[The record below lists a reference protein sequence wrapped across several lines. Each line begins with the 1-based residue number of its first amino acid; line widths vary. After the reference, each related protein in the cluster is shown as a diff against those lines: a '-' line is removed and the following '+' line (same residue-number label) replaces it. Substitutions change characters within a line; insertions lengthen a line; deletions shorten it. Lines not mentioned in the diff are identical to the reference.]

1 MINKKYKGVW
11 FYGISGSG
19 KTQASKYLKK
29 KIKNSIILDGDH
41 VRKFISFDLGY
52 TVKDRK
58 VQIKRMLGLG
68 KICIKSKIFPILSKI
83 KLIKLLHIEI
93 GNNNVMISTI

>member
-29 KIKNSIILDGDH
+29 KIKNSIILDG
-41 VRKFISFDLGY
+41 IMYENL
-52 TVKDRK
+52 
-58 VQIKRMLGLG
+58 
-68 KICIKSKIFPILSKI
+68 
-83 KLIKLLHIEI
+83 
-93 GNNNVMISTI
+93 

>member
-29 KIKNSIILDGDH
+29 KLKTL
-41 VRKFISFDLGY
+41 
-52 TVKDRK
+52 
-58 VQIKRMLGLG
+58 
-68 KICIKSKIFPILSKI
+68 
-83 KLIKLLHIEI
+83 
-93 GNNNVMISTI
+93 